1 MPKKRNVVK
10 QYDKKHGVLT
20 IYRNDTVTENN
31 GGMTTWTHKKFLKTL
46 DKNIVRSMLEAVYG
60 VNCIREAEE
69 TVTKLVAKESKHDK
83 AEAEAEAEIPLTI
96 EEGILEIRQ
105 GAPSYTKSR
114 CSCGNPDCPDGD
126 AS

>member
-1 MPKKRNVVK
+1 MAKKRNVVK

-31 GGMTTWTHKKFLKTL
+31 GGMTTWTHKNFLKTL

-60 VNCIREAEE
+60 VNSISEAEE
-69 TVTKLVAKESKHDK
+69 IVKKLVEKESKHDK
-83 AEAEAEAEIPLTI
+83 AEVEAEAEISLTI
-96 EEGILEIRQ
+96 EEGVLEI
-105 GAPSYTKSR
+105 KR